1 METEAR
7 EAAAKLINRHVA
19 SDCRILDMSG
29 FLTELTAA
37 LKTAREKGQVDVT
50 GEIGRSGLG

>member
-1 METEAR
+1 VEAEVEFQTRMETEAR

-37 LKTAREKGQVDVT
+37 RPAKRAR
-50 GEIGRSGLG
+50 